1 MIQMEQ
7 RLGESRANTIRNAI
21 VNDRFAVGSTEWCEE
36 HYIGGDEFM
45 AFLQYAVDYA
55 KMLDFKAENA
65 DAGSVDVELTF
76 TAHNGKVGD
85 VDEKWTCFA
94 PQSYTNSILRVA
106 EHGKVIA
113 TLVPEQMAIHLG
125 ETKYVDHETGEV
137 LA

>member
-1 MIQMEQ
+1 MDNKAYLDQIATKGQQ
-7 RLGESRANTIRNAI
+7 QKSISSFT
-21 VNDRFAVGSTEWCEE
+21 
-36 HYIGGDEFM
+36 
-45 AFLQYAVDYA
+45 

-113 TLVPEQMAIHLG
+113 TLVPEQTAIHLG